1 MASKWYKCDLQVA
14 TPAWRMS
21 LPKDRSYNF
30 GKPDDREAFAD
41 LYMDHLKRRGIE
53 VIALADHH
61 TATWLSDM
69 KDAGARAGIT
79 VFPGVEVTTGTGSD
93 GAHLILIGDLSKTE
107 QDIEILLA
115 KACGFDEPEHPK
127 FNPALKRQPAPAPR
141 SIGDILDDLPEGWLA
156 IAPHVLGDNGLA
168 SLKTVGDTLRW
179 KALHHNRLSAVDV
192 GHFNDDEGAGSKR
205 RGFNQRFR
213 ARDLDNLPCLKRLAF
228 IRTSDAYRVE
238 DLGSHFSWIRMNEPS
253 LEGLRQ
259 AFLDYEARI
268 ICDWDDRLSDWPD
281 PNHVDHSWV
290 ESVTLGGRLGNS
302 VSPISVT
309 FAPRLNVIIGGRG
322 SGKSTIVAA
331 LRQLYGTTDGLPEA
345 LRAETEDFVERV
357 FDSAELAAAHHLE
370 ISGEQQSARWTR
382 EDGPT
387 TDRGVTTKTAF
398 PIRLFGQK
406 ELYERIKSVPSDP
419 YVASRNLLGLID
431 EAVEAAG
438 DGSRHQFTEGRAA
451 LEDRCERLVRER
463 QRVQTALGR
472 KDELEA
478 RAVELSRQIAVLDNA
493 DFKARR
499 EHNEGI
505 LRERAELESIATN
518 LNQTISDI
526 RQHAEGLLSQSSQAS
541 ELDARSST
549 RAPHL
554 RRLDDVRAQLLND
567 LLTATGQAETGAKA
581 AEAARQEG
589 PWADEVRQA
598 ADDEA
603 AYQSELTEAGVD
615 PAKYL
620 GLREELSTVERG
632 LVDLEGQQKRLAPLK
647 EDEASAWNA
656 LATFYDGRRRRRTHL
671 VDDVHKKS
679 GSLRFDL
686 AAHGDWAG
694 WERAA
699 RDLLNLRVDG
709 FVADVRAVAKWLW
722 SGSTDNLKARLL
734 TWRHAL
740 IDSQSAAYWLLE
752 NELPDVRK
760 AWWQKL
766 RKLDGTLRLRLSMLT
781 ADDVITMRFLK
792 SGGRADRVE
801 DWQDVSHGSPGQR
814 SAAMLSFVL
823 HQGTE
828 PLVIDQP
835 EDDLDTALISE
846 LIVTELR
853 KSRWERQV
861 IIVTHNANIPV
872 LSDAEQIVVLEA
884 HEGSLRVKESDG
896 QPHIGPIEVMK
907 VRHEIQNV
915 LEGGVAAFI
924 TRERRYDNE
933 LSTYRRDLAA
943 AERPRDPARSSHD
956 EVVPMRPEDRDQ
968 RS

>member
-1 MASKWYKCDLQVA
+1 MTSKWYKCDLQVA
-14 TPAWRMS
+14 TPAWQMKR
-21 LPKDRSYNF
+21 PKGSNYNF
-30 GKPDDREAFAD
+30 DKPDDRRAFAD
-41 LYMDHLKRRGIE
+41 LYMDHLKRRGID
-53 VIALADHH
+53 VIAIADHH
-61 TATWLSDM
+61 TASWLGEM

-115 KACGFDEPEHPK
+115 KVCGFDEPEHPK
-127 FNPALKRQPAPAPR
+127 FNPARRRDPAPAPR
-141 SIGDILDDLPEGWLA
+141 SIGDILDHLPDGWLA
-156 IAPHVLGDNGLA
+156 IAPHVLTENGLA
-168 SLKTVGDTLRW
+168 SAKTVGDALRW
-179 KALHHNRLSAVDV
+179 KALHHDRLSAVDV
-192 GHFNDDEGAGSKR
+192 GHFSDDDGAASKR

-228 IRTSDAYRVE
+228 ISTSDAYCVE
-238 DLGSHFSWIRMNEPS
+238 ELGSRFSWIRMNEPS

-259 AFLDYEARI
+259 AFLDHEARI
-268 ICDWDDRLSDWPD
+268 ICDWDKRLSDRPD
-281 PNHVDHSWV
+281 PNHVDHAWV
-290 ESVTLGGRLGNS
+290 ESVTLGGTLGNS
-302 VSPISVT
+302 ASPISVT

-322 SGKSTIVAA
+322 SGKSTVVAA
-331 LRQLYGTTDGLPEA
+331 LRQLYGTADGLPKS
-345 LRAETEDFVERV
+345 LREETEDFVERV
-357 FDSAELAAAHHLE
+357 FNSAELTAAHHLK
-370 ISGEQQSARWTR
+370 ISGERQNARWTR
-382 EDGPT
+382 ENGPT
-387 TDRGVTTKTAF
+387 TDRGITTKTVF

-438 DGSRHQFTEGRAA
+438 DGSRHQFAEDRAA

-463 QRVQTALGR
+463 QRVQAALSR
-472 KDELEA
+472 KDQLEA
-478 RAVELSRQIAVLDNA
+478 RAVELGRQIAVLDNA
-493 DFKARR
+493 DLKARR
-499 EHNEGI
+499 ERNERV
-505 LRERAELESIATN
+505 LRERAELESIATS

-526 RQHAEGLLSQSSQAS
+526 RQHAEELLSHSSHADRP
-541 ELDARSST
+541 DARSST

-554 RRLDDVRAQLLND
+554 RRLDDVRARLLND
-567 LLTATGQAETGAKA
+567 LLTATGQAETEAKA

-589 PWADEVRQA
+589 PWADEVRHA

-603 AYQSELTEAGVD
+603 AYQAELTEAGVD
-615 PAKYL
+615 PEEYL

-632 LVDLEGQQKRLAPLK
+632 LADLEEQRRRLAQLT
-647 EDEASAWNA
+647 EEEVSAWNV

-671 VDDVHKKS
+671 VDDVHKAS

-686 AAHGDWAG
+686 ATHGDWAG
-694 WERAA
+694 WESAA
-699 RDLLNLRVDG
+699 RELLNLRADG
-709 FVADVRAVAKWLW
+709 YVADVRAVARWLW
-722 SGSTDNLKARLL
+722 SGSADDLEARLS

-740 IDSQSAAYWLLE
+740 IDSQPAAYWRLE

-760 AWWQKL
+760 PWWLKL
-766 RKLDGTLRLRLSMLT
+766 RKLDTALRLRLSMLM

-792 SGGRADRVE
+792 AGGRADRPE

-823 HQGTE
+823 HQGIE

-835 EDDLDTALISE
+835 EDDLDTALISQ

-853 KSRWERQV
+853 KSRWKRQV

-872 LSDAEQIVVLEA
+872 LSDAEQILVLEA
-884 HEGSLRVKESDG
+884 HEGSLRVKESNG
-896 QPHIGPIEVMK
+896 QQHVGPIEVMN

-943 AERPRDPARSSHD
+943 AERPHDP
-956 EVVPMRPEDRDQ
+956 DRMG
-968 RS
+968 